1 MSHLQEKFI
10 FITGCDSGFGNLLAK
25 QLDLRGLKFLAAC
38 LSESGA

>member
-10 FITGCDSGFGNLLAK
+10 FITGGDSGFGNLLAE

-38 LSESGA
+38 LSE